1 MHEKR
6 CECSWWEDNKE
17 MGLYYTF
24 TTSGMNYEVA
34 QNIRVSLNE
43 KRKSNLKLL
52 KDKILWDNKLL
63 LFTFVLF
70 S

>member
-24 TTSGMNYEVA
+24 RTSGINYKVA
-34 QNIRVSLNE
+34 QNINVAQWKKE
-43 KRKSNLKLL
+43 KQF
-52 KDKILWDNKLL
+52 KIAERQN
-63 LFTFVLF
+63 TVR
-70 S
+70 